1 MDELKSILSNKLNLI
16 MILVA
21 IIFCFQVFNLFSN
34 GNQIQKVNYIK
45 KEILNLKDD
54 VKEIYKT
61 ENAMGKKIDSFNIG
75 IQRINEAVNTNN
87 IKIDNL
93 KKNEKIQ
100 IDNFKSYDARMW
112 EQYFADR
119 YAKVSTT
126 PAIK

>member
-1 MDELKSILSNKLNLI
+1 MENNNSSNKITLL
-16 MILVA
+16 MILMSLFFA
-21 IIFCFQVFNLFSN
+21 FQIFSFFQNKGDLPK
-34 GNQIQKVNYIK
+34 IDYIK
-45 KEILNLKDD
+45 NEISNLKDD
-54 VKEIYKT
+54 VKGIYKT
-61 ENAMGKKIDSFNIG
+61 ENAMNQKIDTFNSG
-75 IQRINEAVNTNN
+75 IKRINDAVNTNN

-119 YAKVSTT
+119 YAKVPTT

>member
-1 MDELKSILSNKLNLI
+1 
-16 MILVA
+16 MILMSLFFA
-21 IIFCFQVFNLFSN
+21 FQIFSFFQNKGDLPK
-34 GNQIQKVNYIK
+34 IDYIK
-45 KEILNLKDD
+45 NEISNLKDD
-54 VKEIYKT
+54 VKGIYKT
-61 ENAMGKKIDSFNIG
+61 ENAMNQKIDTFNSG
-75 IQRINEAVNTNN
+75 IKRINDAVNTNN

-119 YAKVSTT
+119 YAKVPTT

>member
-1 MDELKSILSNKLNLI
+1 
-16 MILVA
+16 
-21 IIFCFQVFNLFSN
+21 
-34 GNQIQKVNYIK
+34 
-45 KEILNLKDD
+45 
-54 VKEIYKT
+54 
-61 ENAMGKKIDSFNIG
+61 MGKKIDSFNIG

-119 YAKVSTT
+119 YAKVPTT